1 MKKNEK
7 LLEFKDRYQ
16 EALSAY
22 GGTRDK
28 FDDRWQ
34 QYKGTKQI
42 KDKYG
47 NLVKDAD
54 IVWNFTYELIESQV
68 DSFIPPPKVKPQ
80 RVNEKTLEL
89 ASIIEDMC
97 RNEIDRMPMEYIND
111 EDERV
116 VKVMGGDLF
125 LIEWDNAMS
134 THDTVGALSLRLINA
149 KQFIP
154 QKGVVALTYMDHIF
168 ITFEDTKVRIKERYN
183 KDVELES
190 VDGQTTDTTD
200 KEDMVT
206 QVICYYM
213 KNGRL
218 GCFSWAGDTVLID
231 DADYEARKDKICSHC
246 GKTKPLGEN
255 QCVCGSKEWERRP
268 LDSET
273 LTEDIAR
280 TDGSVIPSM
289 DWAMQ
294 DGKPLLEDYERQEI
308 DMQTGLPVYDYV
320 FNEQMMPVGEQP
332 RMVTDQRP
340 YKVPTQIPYY
350 TPKKFPICLRKNVS
364 VYGEVMGDSDC
375 DVIKD
380 FQVATNKLL
389 SKVNKKAIN
398 AGSVLAVPAELNYT
412 PSDEDVKPIL
422 ITDPSQI
429 NMLKSITL
437 DYNITQDLDTIER
450 YYQMAKSS
458 LGITDTFQGKP
469 DPTASSGT
477 AKSIQLAQ
485 AAGRQKSKRV
495 MKNAVYADIYEMMF
509 KFMLAYADEPRV
521 YISTDQN
528 GKPVEKVF
536 NRYDFLEQD
545 EYGNWYYNDEFLF
558 SVDEAG
564 ATYSDRNF
572 ILEDIRT
579 DFGNGAFGN
588 SADPSTLL
596 LYWKEKEVLNYPN
609 AKRMVQYFENKVNEA
624 QQQAQQMQQQQTQQ
638 APQQKTPSETIAF
651 KDLPPEGKIQMAAH
665 AGIQL
670 SPQDVIQPMPADI
683 QPMQGGVPNVL
694 PTM

>member
-1 MKKNEK
+1 MKQNER
-7 LLEFKDRYQ
+7 LLEFKDNYQ

-22 GGTRDK
+22 GGVRDK

-54 IVWNFTYELIESQV
+54 IVWNFTYELIESQI

-80 RVNEKTLEL
+80 RVNDKTLEL

-97 RNEIDRMPMEYIND
+97 RNEIDRLPMEYIND

-125 LIEWDNAMS
+125 LTEWDNS
-134 THDTVGALSLRLINA
+134 VTTHDTVGALSLRLINA

-154 QKGVVALTYMDHIF
+154 QKGVVTLGYMNEIY
-168 ITFEDTKVRIKERYN
+168 ITFEDTKVRIKERYG

-190 VDGQTTDTTD
+190 VDGQTADTTD

-206 QVICYYM
+206 QVICFYM

-231 DADYEARKDKICSHC
+231 DADYEARKDKICAHC
-246 GKTKPLGEN
+246 GKTKPLGESK
-255 QCVCGSKEWERRP
+255 CVCGSTEWERRP
-268 LDSET
+268 KDFET
-273 LTEDIAR
+273 LTEDIVR
-280 TDGSVIPSM
+280 SDGSVIPAM
-289 DWAMQ
+289 DWAMENGQ
-294 DGKPLLEDYERQEI
+294 YMLEDYERQDI
-308 DMQTGLPVYDYV
+308 DMQTGLPMYDYITQDGMV
-320 FNEQMMPVGEQP
+320 IGEQP

-422 ITDPSQI
+422 ITSPDQI
-429 NMLKSITL
+429 NMLKAVTL
-437 DYNITQDLDTIER
+437 QYNIQQDLDTVQK
-450 YYQMAKSS
+450 YYEMAKSS

-477 AKSIQLAQ
+477 AKSIQIAQ

-521 YISTDQN
+521 YTSTDQN

-536 NRYDFLEQD
+536 NRYDFLEKD

-579 DFGNGAFGN
+579 DFNNGAFGDP
-588 SADPSTLL
+588 SDPSTLL

-609 AKRMVQYFENKVNEA
+609 AKRMVQHFENKVTEMN
-624 QQQAQQMQQQQTQQ
+624 QLQQMQASQEPQQQVTQQ
-638 APQQKTPSETIAF
+638 KVPSETIAF

-670 SPQDVIQPMPADI
+670 SPQDVIQQDQQVI
-683 QPMQGGVPNVL
+683 QQGGMPNVL